1 MPPES
6 PRIYAN
12 PMKRIAIAFAILAAS
27 AGIVAA
33 SCGHRRVVVKEA
45 VVAAVVTPVAVATFV
60 PVAVASYGAGYA
72 PQAAVQSDPAL
83 IAEVKALRAEIAA
96 QKQTAPRPTPAAP
109 QDDAPPVV
117 GAPAAAPG
125 HLEVYRNRCSTCH
138 DASTKNKG
146 GGLVLTI
153 GNQLAALTAEQS
165 LEVLRRVDLP
175 KGDPE
180 RMPRG
185 GADLSDEE
193 FSRLLAG
200 VTRRR

>member
-1 MPPES
+1 
-6 PRIYAN
+6 
-12 PMKRIAIAFAILAAS
+12 MKRIAIAFAILAAS

-33 SCGHRRVVVKEA
+33 SCGHRRVVVHDA
-45 VVAAVVTPVAVATFV
+45 VAVVTPVAVATFV
-60 PVAVASYGAGYA
+60 PVAVASYGVSYS
-72 PQAAVQSDPAL
+72 PQQDQSAL
-83 IAEVKALRAEIAA
+83 LAEVKALRAEVAAA
-96 QKQTAPRPTPAAP
+96 QKQKPAAPVTP

-125 HLEVYRNRCSTCH
+125 HLEVYRNRCSACH

-185 GADLSDEE
+185 GADLTDEE
-193 FSRLLAG
+193 FSRLLVG

>member
-1 MPPES
+1 
-6 PRIYAN
+6 
-12 PMKRIAIAFAILAAS
+12 MKRIAIAFAILAAS

-33 SCGHRRVVVKEA
+33 SCGHRRVVVREA
-45 VVAAVVTPVAVATFV
+45 VAVVTPVAVATFV

-72 PQAAVQSDPAL
+72 PQVQADPAL
-83 IAEVKALRAEIAA
+83 LAEVKALRAEVAAAA
-96 QKQTAPRPTPAAP
+96 QKKQT

-117 GAPAAAPG
+117 GAPPAAPG
-125 HLEVYRNRCSTCH
+125 HLQVYQAKCSTCH